1 MAKQMI
7 KGLAMLVL
15 VVMLSLVTA
24 SATKAQSSRQ
34 VANIPFDFVVGSEEL
49 QAGEYRVETV
59 SSTGMAMK
67 ISGEHQGVYR
77 LSSTITAS
85 RRAETGK
92 LVFHRYGNR
101 YFLAEIWTPGESVGR
116 ELLKSK
122 DEKAVERE
130 LAAAKSSR
138 QYERVE
144 VAVARN

>member
-49 QAGEYRVETV
+49 QAGEYRVEAA

-67 ISGEHQGVYR
+67 ISGEHKGVYR

-85 RRAETGK
+85 RRAEKGK

-144 VAVARN
+144 VAMARH

>member
-49 QAGEYRVETV
+49 QAGEYRVEAA

-67 ISGEHQGVYR
+67 ISGEHKGVYR

-85 RRAETGK
+85 RRADKGK

>member
-49 QAGEYRVETV
+49 QAGEYRVEAA

-67 ISGEHQGVYR
+67 ISGEHKGVYR

-85 RRAETGK
+85 RRAEKGK

>member
-85 RRAETGK
+85 RRAEKGK

-144 VAVARN
+144 VAMARH

>member
-1 MAKQMI
+1 
-7 KGLAMLVL
+7 MLVL

-49 QAGEYRVETV
+49 QAGEYRVEAA

>member
-34 VANIPFDFVVGSEEL
+34 VANIPFDFVVESEEL
-49 QAGEYRVETV
+49 QAGEYRVEAA

-67 ISGEHQGVYR
+67 ISGEHKGVYR

>member
-67 ISGEHQGVYR
+67 ISGEHQGCIASHR
-77 LSSTITAS
+77 RS
-85 RRAETGK
+85 RRA
-92 LVFHRYGNR
+92 
-101 YFLAEIWTPGESVGR
+101 AEPKRESSYSIATVTATFSQRFGR
-116 ELLKSK
+116 PVRVW
-122 DEKAVERE
+122 AV
-130 LAAAKSSR
+130 SF
-138 QYERVE
+138 
-144 VAVARN
+144 

>member
-49 QAGEYRVETV
+49 QAGEYRVEAA

-85 RRAETGK
+85 RRAEKGK

>member
-7 KGLAMLVL
+7 KGLAMSVL
-15 VVMLSLVTA
+15 MVTLSLITV
-24 SATKAQSSRQ
+24 SATKAQTTRQ

-49 QAGEYRVETV
+49 QAGEYRVEPA

-67 ISGEHQGVYR
+67 ISGDHQAVFR
-77 LSSTITAS
+77 LSSTITAN

-101 YFLAEIWTPGESVGR
+101 YFLAEIWTPGDSVGR

-130 LAAAKSSR
+130 LATAKSSR
-138 QYERVE
+138 RYERVE

>member
-85 RRAETGK
+85 RRAEKGK